1 MRSLHLHGYR
11 IGGLLIWWF
20 SLENANSP
28 NRQIFLLCG
37 IHFLSPFCST
47 YVYTSYPSIQQVHEA
62 LDQQLAAARAEN
74 EKIRQLMGEMGV
86 SPRPTVAQWL
96 QQKKQ
101 QKKRDMQ
108 EALISWD
115 RCGCF
120 AVCIGDQLELS

>member
-1 MRSLHLHGYR
+1 M
-11 IGGLLIWWF
+11 LII
-20 SLENANSP
+20 LP
-28 NRQIFLLCG
+28 
-37 IHFLSPFCST
+37 
-47 YVYTSYPSIQQVHEA
+47 IQQVHEA
-62 LDQQLAAARAEN
+62 LDQQLVAARAEN

-115 RCGCF
+115 RCACF
-120 AVCIGDQLELS
+120 VVCMGADLELG

>member
-1 MRSLHLHGYR
+1 MNQRYIVGALYLYCMELNVVISNISKKVYSYTHENIKSL
-11 IGGLLIWWF
+11 WN
-20 SLENANSP
+20 SLTNA
-28 NRQIFLLCG
+28 FL
-37 IHFLSPFCST
+37 
-47 YVYTSYPSIQQVHEA
+47 QQVHEA

-115 RCGCF
+115 RCACF
-120 AVCIGDQLELS
+120 AV

>member
-1 MRSLHLHGYR
+1 M
-11 IGGLLIWWF
+11 LLDK
-20 SLENANSP
+20 LKQNAYCRREENEEDE
-28 NRQIFLLCG
+28 
-37 IHFLSPFCST
+37 HFLSPSRLDYFT
-47 YVYTSYPSIQQVHEA
+47 YVYTCTCTSYPSMQQVHEA

-115 RCGCF
+115 RCAC
-120 AVCIGDQLELS
+120 